1 MESWRALMTPIIGD
15 SSEPNG
21 FAAIVT
27 SDPNPRT
34 LSSSTMETIVIAA
47 LKAKPPYSWSKR
59 LAIPQS
65 CHLQSSHCRTLTTFQ
80 TERSLSSALSG
91 VIESLISSENI
102 LNFLRLSSILMCEL
116 KLLPICIKFRSTLV
130 RIWLLLSLTNYRHG
144 SLQIL
149 RMGNRCIGTS

>member
-1 MESWRALMTPIIGD
+1 MILITED

-21 FAAIVT
+21 FGAIVT
-27 SDPNPRT
+27 SDPSPRT
-34 LSSSTMETIVIAA
+34 LRSSIIEIIVIAA
-47 LKAKPPYSWSKR
+47 SRARPPYSWSKKM
-59 LAIPQS
+59 ASSQS
-65 CHLQSSHCRTLTTFQ
+65 YHLQSSHCQVLTTFQ